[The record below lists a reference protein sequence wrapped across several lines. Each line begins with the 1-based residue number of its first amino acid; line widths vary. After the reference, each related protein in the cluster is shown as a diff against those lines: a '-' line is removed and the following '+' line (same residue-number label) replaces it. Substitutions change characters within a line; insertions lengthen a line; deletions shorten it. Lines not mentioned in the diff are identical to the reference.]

1 MLAYFHHSCGI
12 LPTCYASS
20 VKDIWLRMEE
30 IVIHFVST
38 YLWYHTHV
46 TNTVPSDTKYYTIFF
61 CHKIVCLLSLV
72 YFSFFLHKSQNEGW
86 FCLRSWART
95 LEVVSVG
102 LSMIPDVEGSIKWL
116 FWKWKKQKH
125 YWWAKIR
132 FYSSKSHTSWN
143 SMICVFLPVGCCVF
157 VFVFL
162 FSLPLE
168 CCHCVN
174 ISVDAQ
180 PTSGYN

>member
-12 LPTCYASS
+12 LPTCYVSS

-102 LSMIPDVEGSIKWL
+102 LSIYDPRCGGVHKVTFLKMKKTKTLLMSKNTIL
-116 FWKWKKQKH
+116 FKQK
-125 YWWAKIR
+125 
-132 FYSSKSHTSWN
+132 SH
-143 SMICVFLPVGCCVF
+143 FLKLHDLC
-157 VFVFL
+157 
-162 FSLPLE
+162 FSACRLLCFCFCFSFFSPFGVLPLR
-168 CCHCVN
+168 
-174 ISVDAQ
+174 
-180 PTSGYN
+180 